1 MWNIIGG
8 FVVSSVAGVFVK
20 EIVKEIRKPGKPEA
34 EDVPEK
40 PLKHS
45 KGQVMVLDWVPRK
58 EGPAVKPAIKKKAG
72 AKKAVKAKAR

>member
-8 FVVSSVAGVFVK
+8 FVVSSVAEVFVK
-20 EIVKEIRKPGKPEA
+20 EIVKEIRKPKKPEKEKPAKASA
-34 EDVPEK
+34 E

-58 EGPAVKPAIKKKAG
+58 GGAAVKRAG
-72 AKKAVKAKAR
+72 TKRVRKTRAA